1 MANVIVNRVNRLG
14 IPAIRN
20 IGATLGTDRLTI
32 RFANH
37 ANVSDFFQGFFVAY
51 VSNLPAAPATAVNV
65 YLETE
70 GLLGSDKQLFTP
82 QGVAVTTAEVV
93 EGVYLC
99 FYDSTTGKVRVMM

>member
-1 MANVIVNRVNRLG
+1 MG

-20 IGATLGTDRLTI
+20 IGSTLDSTRLTI
-32 RFANH
+32 TFASH
-37 ANVSDFFQGFFVAY
+37 PNVSDNFQGFFVAY
-51 VSNLPAAPATAVNV
+51 VSNLPAAPETAVPV
-65 YLETE
+65 YLFTE
-70 GLLGSDKQLFTP
+70 GMLGSEKQLFTP